1 MLCDAFVE
9 VRELLKKFVKNSL
22 NALFVVF
29 LVLRLCQ
36 QFVLVLEKDLI
47 EKSVMCPFDLFV
59 STTGVTR
66 LEILDLLPLST
77 LRPAD
82 DSRFLVCTFN
92 QSDHLV
98 LAHLG
103 ALVSPCAELVVTASH
118 FLTEFSR
125 RIQHDNVTEK
135 ATVIPAQYGN
145 LSIVDWDDCGP
156 IAWG

>member
-47 EKSVMCPFDLFV
+47 EKSVMCPFDLLV

-66 LEILDLLPLST
+66 LEILDLLPLS
-77 LRPAD
+77 
-82 DSRFLVCTFN
+82 
-92 QSDHLV
+92 
-98 LAHLG
+98 
-103 ALVSPCAELVVTASH
+103 
-118 FLTEFSR
+118 LTEVFVA
-125 RIQHDNVTEK
+125 D
-135 ATVIPAQYGN
+135 
-145 LSIVDWDDCGP
+145 LSV
-156 IAWG
+156 

>member
-1 MLCDAFVE
+1 M
-9 VRELLKKFVKNSL
+9 VK
-22 NALFVVF
+22 
-29 LVLRLCQ
+29 
-36 QFVLVLEKDLI
+36 DG
-47 EKSVMCPFDLFV
+47 D
-59 STTGVTR
+59 GV
-66 LEILDLLPLST
+66 ST

-82 DSRFLVCTFN
+82 DSRFIVCTFN

-103 ALVSPCAELVVTASH
+103 ALVSVCNELVVTASH

-125 RIQHDNVTEK
+125 RIQHDNVTE
-135 ATVIPAQYGN
+135 IPPQYGN